1 MSELIEQSIYQ
12 QSLQSGFRFLLR
24 IQDVPF
30 ALVSDVGRP
39 SPVFDNPRQFQLLNW
54 KFKFPGGI
62 VTWQDISF
70 TIRETFDNGIV
81 DSISGIMLDK
91 YKKLSYDNPNQ
102 VSATNLKNMSKSS
115 LMQSLGDVIIQLINP
130 EGNVY
135 EQWTLYGA
143 FVSGITFSKLSY
155 KSDGLIGT
163 TMKISY
169 DWAALTYV
177 NENGFEK
184 TY

>member
-1 MSELIEQSIYQ
+1 MAELIEQSIYE

-24 IQDVPF
+24 VQDVPF
-30 ALVSDVGRP
+30 ALVTEVNRP
-39 SPVFDNPRQFQLLNW
+39 NPVFDTPRTYQLLNW
-54 KFKFPGGI
+54 KFKYPGAI
-62 VTWQDISF
+62 VSWQDVSF

-81 DSISGIMLDK
+81 DSISGIILNK
-91 YKKLSYDNPNQ
+91 YKKLGYDNPNQ
-102 VSATNLKNMSKSS
+102 VSAANLKNMSKSS
-115 LMQSLGDVIIQLINP
+115 LMQSLGDVMIQLINP
-130 EGNVY
+130 EGDVY

-143 FVSGITFSKLSY
+143 FISGITFSKLSY
-155 KSDGLIGT
+155 TSSGLIGT

-169 DWAALTYV
+169 DWAALTYA